1 MKKLLAVI
9 KREYIQRVR
18 SRMFVAATILG
29 PVIMIMFTL
38 VPAYIAS
45 IRSGGP
51 IRIAVIDESG
61 ILYER
66 FRDSLLR
73 SREDDQGENVPG
85 LAANSS
91 ARDRV
96 RMAGRLSEPGFVV
109 EAANIDGKSLV
120 DVKHQV
126 NERVLKGE
134 LDVYVIIPKD
144 ILLDGKAEFYGRNTG
159 DIFTRDTIESR
170 LSAAVR
176 AQRLANENVP
186 TSVLNELNRRVSLTA
201 TKVSDGMKS
210 VIQVADSML
219 SWDSEW

>member
-29 PVIMIMFTL
+29 PVITIMFTL
-38 VPAYIAS
+38 VPAYIAA
-45 IRSGGP
+45 IKSGGP

-85 LAANSS
+85 LSANSS

-96 RMAGRLSEPGFVV
+96 RMAGRLSEHGFVV
-109 EAANIDGKSLV
+109 DDGSSDCKCIVHGEKLV
-120 DVKHQV
+120 
-126 NERVLKGE
+126 
-134 LDVYVIIPKD
+134 I
-144 ILLDGKAEFYGRNTG
+144 A
-159 DIFTRDTIESR
+159 
-170 LSAAVR
+170 
-176 AQRLANENVP
+176 
-186 TSVLNELNRRVSLTA
+186 
-201 TKVSDGMKS
+201 
-210 VIQVADSML
+210 
-219 SWDSEW
+219 